1 MNFLPKLD
9 IDEIEEE
16 FIKLKDVLNFNGLEE
31 KIIFLINTFKSYV
44 FYLEK
49 EKENEKKDKIMN
61 IISIISHIFNI
72 DWNQGIKQS
81 NKNCLVFNI
90 IKLFEWLIKKDHVE
104 FLFPKDNETTC
115 MTMVISLL
123 NKIKENILSMKEITT
138 KLNTMTNATSKLK
151 TNTTIKN
158 KKDVK
163 INQFGNKSF
172 TLQKIYNFITVKM
185 INIILII
192 FSENDEYYNNI
203 FLKVKFGSIV
213 SDLFKTQYETLSLFL
228 NMDYIDTSILDNY
241 MAECR
246 LRIEVFQ
253 HIINLDAQFDDIKMQ
268 FLQNEFINFMFNNLI
283 YDMRKFKTDFKKLSI
298 EFLPFKESFPIR
310 AEAISLLNII
320 IRKFHNEENRTEIDC
335 FIYDE
340 VIRNVKISHMVNNE
354 LAIIKNKI
362 KGLEVMSV
370 MSLFNIILSN
380 DDREI
385 IKIMNLENAKN
396 YFIYAIQKDTNIKKL
411 YPIIVEYVNKVE
423 AGIERK

>member
-1 MNFLPKLD
+1 
-9 IDEIEEE
+9 
-16 FIKLKDVLNFNGLEE
+16 
-31 KIIFLINTFKSYV
+31 
-44 FYLEK
+44 
-49 EKENEKKDKIMN
+49 
-61 IISIISHIFNI
+61 
-72 DWNQGIKQS
+72 
-81 NKNCLVFNI
+81 
-90 IKLFEWLIKKDHVE
+90 
-104 FLFPKDNETTC
+104 
-115 MTMVISLL
+115 
-123 NKIKENILSMKEITT
+123 
-138 KLNTMTNATSKLK
+138 
-151 TNTTIKN
+151 
-158 KKDVK
+158 
-163 INQFGNKSF
+163 
-172 TLQKIYNFITVKM
+172 M

-192 FSENDEYYNNI
+192 FRENDDYYNNI

-253 HIINLDAQFDDIKMQ
+253 NIINLDAQFDDIKMQ

-298 EFLPFKESFPIR
+298 EFLPYKESFPIR
-310 AEAISLLNII
+310 TEAISLLNII